1 MAPSTVDEVSLCANQ
16 SLRWP
21 QFSRLAA
28 YRLPLTRSLAVADTA
43 VVTVADMVADMAAA
57 TLPTLGGMDPVATS
71 ELDIAAAF
79 SRVDMAAVSGTA
91 DGGVM
96 ALVRAGD
103 GQTPT
108 ASMCGSAIDS

>member
-28 YRLPLTRSLAVADTA
+28 YRLPLTRSLAGVDTVVDTV
-43 VVTVADMVADMAAA
+43 VVTVADMAAA
-57 TLPTLGGMDPVATS
+57 MLLTLGGMDLVATS
-71 ELDIAAAF
+71 EVDIAAAF
-79 SRVDMAAVSGTA
+79 SRVDMAAVSGTG

-96 ALVRAGD
+96 ALAHAGN
-103 GQTPT
+103 GQTLT
-108 ASMCGSAIDS
+108 ASMCGSAINS

>member
-28 YRLPLTRSLAVADTA
+28 YRLPLTRSLAGVDTA
-43 VVTVADMVADMAAA
+43 VVTVADMAADMAAA
-57 TLPTLGGMDPVATS
+57 TLLTLGGMDPAATS
-71 ELDIAAAF
+71 EVDIAAAF

-96 ALVRAGD
+96 ALVHAGN
-103 GQTPT
+103 GQTLT
-108 ASMCGSAIDS
+108 ASMCGSAINS

>member
-1 MAPSTVDEVSLCANQ
+1 MAPSIGDEVSLCTNQ
-16 SLRWP
+16 SLSWLR
-21 QFSRLAA
+21 FSRLAA

-71 ELDIAAAF
+71 EVDIAAAF

-96 ALVRAGD
+96 ALVHAGN
-103 GQTPT
+103 GPTFT
-108 ASMCGSAIDS
+108 ASMCGSAINS